1 MSPLLI
7 AVVAWFHLFFAV
19 VWIGSSI
26 MFFVVLGPVVSRLTP
41 ASRAEFTVMFF
52 PKMERFL
59 NFVVPLLLLTGA
71 ALFVAMS
78 WGSALVLDSWSM
90 TVAAGGVLGLA
101 TYFFA
106 LTKLVPAGRKVTALL
121 QSSGSKEELTDALRS
136 VGRAS
141 MIELALMLLVF
152 TAMVAAGFL

>member
-1 MSPLLI
+1 M
-7 AVVAWFHLFFAV
+7 AWFHILFAV
-19 VWIGSSI
+19 VWIGSAI
-26 MFFVVLGPVVSRLTP
+26 LFFAVLGPVVSGLSP
-41 ASRAEFTVMFF
+41 QSRTEFMVKFF

-71 ALFVAMS
+71 ALFAAMS
-78 WGSALVLDSWSM
+78 WGSALVLDPWSM
-90 TVAAGGVLGLA
+90 TVGAGGALGLA

-106 LTKLVPAGRKVTALL
+106 LAKLVPAGRKVTALL
-121 QSSGSKEELTDALRS
+121 QSSGSKEELADALRS